1 MPNSWKGVIA
11 GFVATVVLSALIMLF
26 NAAGVLKQLDIVE
39 HIDKLEIDPA
49 RRGLGRSF
57 HRRRSAVGIRFSLL
71 STPPS
76 DEDRPRWQK
85 GLMFGVIAWFLM
97 MIIFMPV
104 IGAGLFG
111 WRLGIVEPIG
121 MLGLHLVYGL
131 VIGRDFRFPRQ
142 ALSNQGQHPA
152 ATASFRGRTS
162 AKRGINPPFCDAV
175 AKSGDA

>member
-39 HIDKLEIDPA
+39 HIDKLGSIQRAAAWVDH
-49 RRGLGRSF
+49 F
-57 HRRRSAVGIRFSLL
+57 IVGALL
-71 STPPS
+71 WGPIFAAFDATT
-76 DEDRPRWQK
+76 EVNRPRWQK

-111 WRLGIVEPIG
+111 WRLGLVEPVG

-131 VIGRDFRFPRQ
+131 AIGVTFELLDKRFPTKDSI
-142 ALSNQGQHPA
+142 LPA
-152 ATASFRGRTS
+152 PPSF
-162 AKRGINPPFCDAV
+162 AAGIVEKED
-175 AKSGDA
+175 